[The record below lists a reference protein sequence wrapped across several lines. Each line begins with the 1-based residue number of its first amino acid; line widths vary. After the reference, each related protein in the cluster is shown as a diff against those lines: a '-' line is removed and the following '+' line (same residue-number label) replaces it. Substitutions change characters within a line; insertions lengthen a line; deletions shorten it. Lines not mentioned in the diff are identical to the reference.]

1 VLPTVAGGDDDADA
15 VHPCC
20 LPEPAGRV
28 GTVLRVIELRT
39 PGELDAM
46 RAAGA
51 VVADMLAAV
60 RAAAAPGVRLT
71 ELDAVARDV
80 LADAGATSPFLGYA
94 PLPTTPPFPGVVCL
108 SVNDVA
114 LHGIPTP
121 EPLADGDLLSVDAG
135 ATLDGWVGDAAITF
149 PVGTARPADR
159 PLVAA
164 AEQALQAGIAA
175 AVPGNRVGDISAAI
189 AAVGRAAGCGINTDQ
204 GGHGVGRSMHE
215 APSVPN
221 EGRPGR
227 GLPLRAGLV
236 IAIEPWFLAGGSDDY
251 RVDADGWT
259 LRSADGSR
267 AAHVEHTVAVTD
279 DGPRI
284 LTTAS

>member
-1 VLPTVAGGDDDADA
+1 M
-15 VHPCC
+15 
-20 LPEPAGRV
+20 
-28 GTVLRVIELRT
+28 IELRT
-39 PGELDAM
+39 PGEIDAM

-51 VVADMLAAV
+51 VVADMHAAV
-60 RAAAAPGVRLT
+60 QAAAAPGVRLT
-71 ELDAVARDV
+71 ELDAIARDV

-94 PLPTTPPFPGVVCL
+94 PLSTTPPFPGVLCL

-114 LHGIPTP
+114 LHGIPTAQ
-121 EPLADGDLLSVDAG
+121 ELADGDLLSVDAG
-135 ATLDGWVGDAAITF
+135 ATLDGWVGDAARTYPI
-149 PVGTARPADR
+149 GTPRPED
-159 PLVAA
+159 LVLVDTTTR
-164 AEQALQAGIAA
+164 ALEAGIAA
-175 AVPGNRVGDISAAI
+175 AVVGNKVGDISAAI
-189 AAVGRAAGCGINTDQ
+189 GAVGRAGGCGINTDQ
-204 GGHGVGRSMHE
+204 GGHGVGRTMHE
-215 APSVPN
+215 APHVPN

-267 AAHVEHTVAVTD
+267 AAHVEHTVAVTE

-284 LTTAS
+284 LTAPR

>member
-1 VLPTVAGGDDDADA
+1 M
-15 VHPCC
+15 
-20 LPEPAGRV
+20 
-28 GTVLRVIELRT
+28 IELRT

-71 ELDAVARDV
+71 QLDEVARAV
-80 LADAGATSPFLGYA
+80 LADVGASSPFLGYA
-94 PLPTTPPFPGVVCL
+94 PLATTPPFPGVVCL

-121 EPLADGDLLSVDAG
+121 QELEDGDLLSVDAG
-135 ATLDGWVGDAAITF
+135 ATLDGWVGDAAVTF
-149 PVGTARPADR
+149 PVGTPRPGDLE
-159 PLVAA
+159 LVATT
-164 AEQALQAGIAA
+164 ERALAAGIAA
-175 AVPGNRVGDISAAI
+175 AVVGNRVGDISAAI
-189 AAVGRAAGCGINTDQ
+189 GAVGRAGGCGINTDQ
-204 GGHGVGRSMHE
+204 GGHGVGRTMHE
-215 APSVPN
+215 APHVPN

-227 GLPLRAGLV
+227 GLPLRPGLV
-236 IAIEPWFLAGGSDDY
+236 IAIEPWFLAGGNDDY
-251 RVDADGWT
+251 RVAADGWT

-284 LTTAS
+284 LTAPRAVRS